1 MLSHLGM
8 HAAFFGLKRAHHSV
22 LRLGRHAFASMGLTA
37 ARFDL
42 LFAVHAHNG
51 RRMPQR
57 ELQRML
63 GVCRATVS
71 RMLASLENLGLVRRT
86 ASGRDRRRKLVEL
99 TKEGRKRV
107 RRVIRRLIRNGMAR
121 LALYTALGANEKR
134 CAWFDGDACWN
145 IATELQETLLDLRRT
160 FGDSGD
166 LDEDYVDAEIGYG
179 D

>member
-1 MLSHLGM
+1 M

-51 RRMPQR
+51 RRMRQR

-71 RMLASLENLGLVRRT
+71 RMLGSLEALGLVRRIT
-86 ASGRDRRRKLVEL
+86 SDSDRRRKLVEL
-99 TKEGRKRV
+99 TKQGRSRV
-107 RRVIRRLIRNGMAR
+107 WLVIRRLIRNKMAQ

-134 CAWFDGDACWN
+134 CAWYDGDACWRV
-145 IATELQETLLDLRRT
+145 AAELQQTLLDIRRT
-160 FGDSGD
+160 LGDCGH
-166 LDEDYVDAEIGYG
+166 LDEDYIEAEIGYRE
-179 D
+179 

>member
-1 MLSHLGM
+1 
-8 HAAFFGLKRAHHSV
+8 
-22 LRLGRHAFASMGLTA
+22 MGLTA

-71 RMLASLENLGLVRRT
+71 RMLASLEVLGLLRRT
-86 ASGRDRRRKLVEL
+86 TSNRDRRRKLVEL
-99 TKEGRKRV
+99 TKEGRSRV
-107 RRVIRRLIRNGMAR
+107 RRALRRLVRNGMAR
-121 LALYTALGANEKR
+121 LALYTALGADEKR
-134 CAWFDGDACWN
+134 CAWFDGDACWKV
-145 IATELQETLLDLRRT
+145 AEALQETLLDLRRT

-166 LDEDYVDAEIGYG
+166 LDEDYIEAEIGYSE
-179 D
+179 